1 LVKGVASLL
10 VVLGATFAV
19 SRTYAEKAN
28 AAGVCAMDFVAEN
41 RLGISLTLI
50 GAGLGFLASI
60 LASHPVILSLLAG
73 ICFLSGL
80 SLLLYPYLQRESDAQ
95 IALRLRNRVQRLLDD
110 IGEEPKMK
118 YQVPDKEWKAR
129 LEIWRKHN
137 LQLVH
142 TFRRRHLPK
151 IQDFIHRLG
160 EKGITDDP
168 LNIMID
174 NDPKDYAAIK
184 EIVDRLGI
192 LGSRWKLR

>member
-1 LVKGVASLL
+1 ME
-10 VVLGATFAV
+10 FI
-19 SRTYAEKAN
+19 
-28 AAGVCAMDFVAEN
+28 AEN
-41 RLGISLTLI
+41 RLAISLMLI
-50 GAGLGFLASI
+50 GAGLGFLAAI
-60 LASHPVILSLLAG
+60 LAFHPIILGVLATL
-73 ICFLSGL
+73 CFLSGL
-80 SLLLYPYLQRESDAQ
+80 LLLLYPYLRTESDAQ
-95 IALRLRNRVQRLLDD
+95 VALRVRNQVQRLLDD

-118 YQVPDKEWKAR
+118 YRVAEKEWNAQ
-129 LEIWRKHN
+129 LEVWRKHK

-160 EKGITDDP
+160 EKGTTDNP

-192 LGSRWKLR
+192 LGSRWKDKK